1 MDRSP
6 GHVEHQ
12 HSGKGTP
19 MNWDKPKPLGAARV
33 GRPALVPRAAAVA
46 AAGVL
51 LTAGCS
57 SAAAGQ
63 NAASTSG
70 TASATVALSAA
81 SGSTGSTPTWST
93 SAACPN
99 GYQGSA
105 IFREIHPDGT
115 TNDISPAV
123 TGPATP
129 FHGTLQA
136 TIAQIQ
142 AAGSVPNGGTQ
153 EFVIL
158 CFAGQ
163 SLTGK
168 YLREMHL
175 FIHYSA
181 DGKSYTTSP
190 AS

>member
-1 MDRSP
+1 
-6 GHVEHQ
+6 
-12 HSGKGTP
+12 
-19 MNWDKPKPLGAARV
+19 MNWDKPKPLSAVRLS
-33 GRPALVPRAAAVA
+33 RPAFLPRVA
-46 AAGVL
+46 AAAAAGML

-57 SAAAGQ
+57 SAAAVGQ
-63 NAASTSG
+63 NGASASG
-70 TASATVALSAA
+70 SGSATVALSAA
-81 SGSTGSTPTWST
+81 SGSTNSTPAWST
-93 SAACPN
+93 SAACPT

-123 TGPATP
+123 TGPAAP
-129 FHGTLQA
+129 FRGTLQA
-136 TIAQIQ
+136 SIAQIQ
-142 AAGSVPNGGTQ
+142 AVGSVPNGGIQ

-158 CFAGQ
+158 CFSGQ

-168 YLREMHL
+168 YERVMHL

-190 AS
+190 TR